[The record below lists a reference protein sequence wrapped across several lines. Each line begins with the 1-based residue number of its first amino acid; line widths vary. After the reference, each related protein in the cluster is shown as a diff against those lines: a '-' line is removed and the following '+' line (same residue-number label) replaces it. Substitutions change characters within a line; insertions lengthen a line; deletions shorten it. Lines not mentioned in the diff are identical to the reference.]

1 MPRKPNLENFNLI
14 DWLHDAETRSNL
26 LALLANPVLT
36 HSSLAHQLFKRR
48 CYRRSEDWC
57 PGSTI
62 NKSTIFESKTG
73 FVYYPEL
80 FIHLSLV
87 ERRITLS
94 FAYLISLGKLAGLYL
109 GSASTHVNSTEQEQL
124 YEKIIGAGVFRPG
137 GSKWSSAGKRASRT
151 TIILPNCLR
160 THSQRLE
167 NQHNTYWADKSYMCW
182 ASGVCAINPGAQNF
196 HSPAFIVS
204 EQHLTDVSARPRLVC
219 MQPRA
224 PWLLSKLELY
234 QMGSVQVA
242 SMYFLSEHASTTMH
256 VARWIIIHSGVV
268 LWH

>member
-26 LALLANPVLT
+26 LAALANPVLT
-36 HSSLAHQLFKRR
+36 RSSLAHQLFKRR
-48 CYRRSEDWC
+48 CYRRRNEDWC
-57 PGSTI
+57 SRPTF
-62 NKSTIFESKTG
+62 NKSTIFESKTA
-73 FVYYPEL
+73 L
-80 FIHLSLV
+80 FITQNYLFTSLV
-87 ERRITLS
+87 KRWITLS

-109 GSASTHVNSTEQEQL
+109 GSASTHVNLTEQEQL

-151 TIILPNCLR
+151 AIILANCLR
-160 THSQRLE
+160 THSRRLE

-242 SMYFLSEHASTTMH
+242 SMYFLSEHARCSLDNNSLRRG
-256 VARWIIIHSGVV
+256 AVV
-268 LWH
+268 LS